1 MFEIIKVLGTII
13 IVVAI
18 IKIFLIKESG
28 GNKIK

>member
-18 IKIFLIKESG
+18 IKIFLIKESN
-28 GNKIK
+28 GNKAK